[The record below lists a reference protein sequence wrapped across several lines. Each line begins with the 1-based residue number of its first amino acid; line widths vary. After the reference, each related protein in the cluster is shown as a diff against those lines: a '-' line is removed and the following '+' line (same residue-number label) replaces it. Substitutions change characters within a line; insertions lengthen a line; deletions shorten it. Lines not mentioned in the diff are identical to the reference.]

1 MENALLATVHGI
13 DPQLPLYHLQSME
26 HAIAGSEAPR
36 RFSTILISCF
46 ALVAV
51 LLSVLGI
58 YSIIAF
64 SVALREQEMALR
76 MALGCQRSGVLAIIL
91 TSGVKLAAIG
101 CIFGLLGA
109 VAASRLLRS
118 FLFAVSPFDPV
129 VLTLAAAAMLLL
141 ALAASA
147 LPARR
152 ASRTDPMLALRGE

>member
-1 MENALLATVHGI
+1 
-13 DPQLPLYHLQSME
+13 
-26 HAIAGSEAPR
+26 
-36 RFSTILISCF
+36 
-46 ALVAV
+46 
-51 LLSVLGI
+51 
-58 YSIIAF
+58 
-64 SVALREQEMALR
+64 
-76 MALGCQRSGVLAIIL
+76 
-91 TSGVKLAAIG
+91 
-101 CIFGLLGA
+101 LLGA

>member
-1 MENALLATVHGI
+1 
-13 DPQLPLYHLQSME
+13 ME
-26 HAIAGSEAPR
+26 HAIDGSEAPR
-36 RFSTILISCF
+36 RFNTVLISCF

-64 SVALREQEMALR
+64 AVALREQEMALR
-76 MALGCQRSGVLAIIL
+76 MALGCQRSGVLALIL
-91 TSGVKLAAIG
+91 TSGVKLAAVG

-109 VAASRLLRS
+109 AAASRLLRT

-129 VLTLAAAAMLLL
+129 VLTLAAVAMLLL